1 MPTTPNPELDKMA
14 AVRFGEVRS
23 DLRITY
29 AGFEVRAG
37 ASHARIA
44 VQTARFLASVVG
56 NPPCAKADL
65 TESIV
70 AFGFCRFVKAH
81 TKRNER
87 NLNLN

>member
-1 MPTTPNPELDKMA
+1 MA

-29 AGFEVRAG
+29 AGFEVQAG

-44 VQTARFLASVVG
+44 VQTARLLASVVG

-65 TESIV
+65 TAIQHLFTV
-70 AFGFCRFVKAH
+70 LVRYKKKGFPEVQS
-81 TKRNER
+81 
-87 NLNLN
+87 